1 MWFFFFLF
9 NDLNCFPSKVI
20 KGSTVSPGIKS
31 FGYSLSGGLDMD
43 ANGYPGTNVL
53 LYAHFLGPVLST
65 ILLLLLVLVA
75 PCMRV
80 TLNAT
85 ATSGTAKI

>member
-1 MWFFFFLF
+1 MPWPLVWYSFFIYSL

-43 ANGYPGTNVL
+43 ANGYPGT
-53 LYAHFLGPVLST
+53 
-65 ILLLLLVLVA
+65 LVCSLA
-75 PCMRV
+75 
-80 TLNAT
+80 
-85 ATSGTAKI
+85 